1 MDVTRGLACFAVV
14 RRFRR
19 SLERFVFWRLENK
32 ARVAL
37 VLHPRMPKRAII
49 VRTMTALGIADACY
63 GN

>member
-14 RRFRR
+14 RR
-19 SLERFVFWRLENK
+19 ERFVFWRLENK